1 MALAVLVVPGQ
12 HSLRLQDLLQLGD
25 LLCQQGEVEGGAALH
40 VSLTVSPAN
49 LLTAPDVGE
58 GAGDLS
64 VRTDQVAGSV
74 LVVEQVEEVTTLR
87 TGGTLSDA
95 RLLAGSEV
103 TGGEVRLTVRQG
115 RHLAT
120 VRTLDTELQDL
131 SVSDGV
137 REDVGEG
144 DVGVVVGTRLALT
157 QPGDQTGATEPV
169 ATDCLLGVS
178 LAQQTY
184 RTLKLCW
191 LVNKGV
197 LVASLVVVLG
207 VDSLLCRHFA
217 VIVMSSLMSNTLPGQ
232 PQSLSTSTCLHTS
245 NYIVTTRTTFYIN

>member
-1 MALAVLVVPGQ
+1 M
-12 HSLRLQDLLQLGD
+12 
-25 LLCQQGEVEGGAALH
+25 
-40 VSLTVSPAN
+40 SLTVSPAN

-74 LVVEQVEEVTTLR
+74 LVVEEVEEVTTLR

-103 TGGEVRLTVRQG
+103 TGGEVRLAVRQG

-131 SVSDGV
+131 SVSDAV

-144 DVGVVVGTRLALT
+144 DVGVVVGAGLALT
-157 QPGDQTGATEPV
+157 EPADQAGLAEPV
-169 ATDCLLGVS
+169 AAHCLLGVS
-178 LAQQTY
+178 LDQQTD
-184 RTLKLCW
+184 RTLKPGRV
-191 LVNKGV
+191 VNKGV
-197 LVASLVVVLG
+197 VVTSLVVVL
-207 VDSLLCRHFA
+207 S
-217 VIVMSSLMSNTLPGQ
+217 
-232 PQSLSTSTCLHTS
+232 
-245 NYIVTTRTTFYIN
+245 